1 MPTLFTIHQIIS
13 PSIPMSA
20 CFYDHDD
27 LEVTR
32 RDVVCLA
39 IIHFGE
45 LENKISVIRPMVCD
59 KLGVITDP
67 GFLPGFLGFEIN
79 GVVENWDERIREL
92 VNVIEGKS
100 LIGRKVVN

>member
-1 MPTLFTIHQIIS
+1 MPTTFHIHQIIS

-20 CFYDHDD
+20 CFYDHDE
-27 LEVTR
+27 LEVIR
-32 RDVVCLA
+32 RDIVCLA
-39 IIHFGE
+39 IIEFGNN
-45 LENKISVIRPMVCD
+45 ENKSSVVRPMICKKD
-59 KLGVITDP
+59 GAIIDP

-79 GVVENWDERIREL
+79 GNMENWDEKIREL